1 MAFPRCLVTKAC
13 KPSTWLTG
21 GTGNVWRIVYVHRN
35 AWHTMKYLTQVLTK
49 PAAEFNIS
57 QNDSPIPFSVRFL
70 GTGPPS

>member
-1 MAFPRCLVTKAC
+1 M
-13 KPSTWLTG
+13 
-21 GTGNVWRIVYVHRN
+21 HRN

-70 GTGPPS
+70 GTGPPSQGPEEVTG